1 MWAASAAEIVKV
13 VLLAVYVTVLF
24 MVALYGFHRYML
36 VYLYIKHR
44 HNIYQPKGKFAS
56 LPRITIQLPMFN
68 EDVVAER
75 VIRHTCQIDYPLD
88 RLEIQ
93 VLDDST
99 DGSADIARKAC
110 EEWAAKGYPIKY
122 IHRQNRVGYKAGA
135 LAEAMKEA
143 TGDFIAIFDADFIPP
158 RDILHNVVDYFSD
171 PKIGM
176 VQVRWDH
183 LNRDASLL
191 TKGQA
196 IFLDGH
202 FVIEHTA
209 RNRSGR
215 FMHFNGTAGVWRR
228 QTIDDAGGWQHDT
241 LTEDLDLSYRAQLKG
256 WKFLYLPQFCAP
268 AELPPEMIGFKQ
280 QAHRWTKG
288 SVQTAIKLLP
298 RIMRSRQLSY
308 RIKLEAFFHLTNTIV
323 YPLMVVL
330 TLMMYPI
337 FFGYID
343 NVEAPLKGHTWGH
356 FLFSLGLFILATCSA
371 STFFVFGQRELL
383 GKEAGWKS
391 VLYLPFLMSLGIG
404 IGLNNA
410 KAVMEAIWGS
420 IRRKPS
426 VVFVRTPK
434 YGVTGHGKTKWR
446 RERVLTFKRVWLPAL
461 EIAFGAYMAV
471 CVSIALWYG
480 FGFTTI
486 PFLLIFAGGY
496 FYVGFASL
504 KVLWNMNR
512 EAEVVD
518 LLADA
523 AEPAST

>member
-1 MWAASAAEIVKV
+1 
-13 VLLAVYVTVLF
+13 
-24 MVALYGFHRYML
+24 
-36 VYLYIKHR
+36 
-44 HNIYQPKGKFAS
+44 
-56 LPRITIQLPMFN
+56 
-68 EDVVAER
+68 
-75 VIRHTCQIDYPLD
+75 
-88 RLEIQ
+88 
-93 VLDDST
+93 
-99 DGSADIARKAC
+99 
-110 EEWAAKGYPIKY
+110 
-122 IHRQNRVGYKAGA
+122 
-135 LAEAMKEA
+135 
-143 TGDFIAIFDADFIPP
+143 
-158 RDILHNVVDYFSD
+158 
-171 PKIGM
+171 
-176 VQVRWDH
+176 
-183 LNRDASLL
+183 
-191 TKGQA
+191 
-196 IFLDGH
+196 
-202 FVIEHTA
+202 
-209 RNRSGR
+209 
-215 FMHFNGTAGVWRR
+215 
-228 QTIDDAGGWQHDT
+228 
-241 LTEDLDLSYRAQLKG
+241 
-256 WKFLYLPQFCAP
+256 
-268 AELPPEMIGFKQ
+268 MIGFKQ